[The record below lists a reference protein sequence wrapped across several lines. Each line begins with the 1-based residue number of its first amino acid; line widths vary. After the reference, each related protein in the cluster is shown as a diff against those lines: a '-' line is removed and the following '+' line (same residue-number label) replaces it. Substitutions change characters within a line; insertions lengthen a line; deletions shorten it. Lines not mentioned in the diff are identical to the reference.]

1 MSVVSSYLLI
11 FILNLSE
18 FNTPIKGQWLN
29 GYKTRTKKTAEAP
42 IFYWTK
48 QTLSETATEDK
59 KDIIKKKVNSPGRCN
74 NYNNIYTNHQSTTKQ
89 TLTE

>member
-29 GYKTRTKKTAEAP
+29 GYKTRTKKTAEVP

-48 QTLSETATEDK
+48 QTLSETAMEDK
-59 KDIIKKKVNSPGRCN
+59 KDIIKKKKLIHQEDVT
-74 NYNNIYTNHQSTTKQ
+74 IIITYTLITRAPQNKH
-89 TLTE
+89 